1 MRVLAAIPSYGMKN
15 QVYLERLLDAYRT
28 MTHEVDIVVL
38 SDIPRDL
45 GPKVEVVIGR
55 PAKDPRSLP
64 FAHKQI
70 LADRLDD
77 YDLFIYSEDDTFIE
91 QRHIDA
97 FLEVTAV
104 LPSNQI
110 AGFLR
115 YEEDAAGRRYCSTI
129 HSVFHWL
136 PDSVQSIGPHVF
148 ARFTNDHAAAYV
160 LTQDQLRRA
169 IASGGFL
176 VAPHQGRYDL
186 LCSAATDPYTQCG
199 FHKVIC
205 ISRLDDFL
213 LHHLSNRYVGRMG
226 LAFDELRAQTNALLR
241 CARDG
246 EMRRTLF
253 PTVTKLHRTDWDR
266 RYYETRRD
274 DVLAEIPA
282 DARQALS
289 VGCGAGETE
298 VALVE
303 KGVRVV
309 GIPLDTIIAESAR
322 IRGIELMPPDFRVAL
337 DRLSGERFD
346 CIFLLHVLQYIRE
359 PQWLLKTCAGR
370 LTDRGRILLLVP
382 NFGFLRHRLDGTVDA
397 RLWRAGEPFGKVS
410 IHRTTS
416 RLVGKW
422 AADSGLRITKIRYDE
437 QSRFRPLIRACNGL
451 AGRFLSRH
459 ILMAA
464 EKA

>member
-28 MTHEVDIVVL
+28 MTHDVDIVVL
-38 SDIPRDL
+38 SNIPRNL
-45 GPKVEVVIGR
+45 GPKVEVVVGL
-55 PAKDPRSLP
+55 PARDPWSLP
-64 FAHKQI
+64 FAHKRI
-70 LADRLDD
+70 LADHLDD

-115 YEEDAAGRRYCSTI
+115 YEEDTAGRRYCSTI

-148 ARFTNDHAAAYV
+148 ARFTNDHAAAYI

-213 LHHLSNRYVGRMG
+213 LHHLSDRYVGRMG
-226 LAFDELRAQTNALLR
+226 LAFDELRAQTDALLR

-253 PTVTKLHRTDWDR
+253 PTVTKLDKTDWDR

-274 DVLAEIPA
+274 DVLAQIPV
-282 DARQALS
+282 DTRRVLS

-298 VALVE
+298 AALVRR
-303 KGVRVV
+303 GIRVA

-322 IRGIELMPPDFRVAL
+322 IRGIELTPPDFHIAL

-346 CIFLLHVLQYIRE
+346 CILLLHVLQYIRE
-359 PQWLLKTCAGR
+359 PHWLLKTCVDR
-370 LTDRGRILLLVP
+370 LTEKGRILVVVP
-382 NFGFLRHRLDGTVDA
+382 NFQFLRHRLDGRVDA
-397 RLWRAGEPFGKVS
+397 RLRRAGEPFEEVGV
-410 IHRTTS
+410 HRTTS
-416 RLVGKW
+416 RLVGEW
-422 AADSGLRITKIRYDE
+422 LAESGLRTTKIRYE
-437 QSRFRPLIRACNGL
+437 EKSRFHLLIKAFNGL
-451 AGRFLSRH
+451 AGPLLSRN
-459 ILMAA
+459 ILMVA